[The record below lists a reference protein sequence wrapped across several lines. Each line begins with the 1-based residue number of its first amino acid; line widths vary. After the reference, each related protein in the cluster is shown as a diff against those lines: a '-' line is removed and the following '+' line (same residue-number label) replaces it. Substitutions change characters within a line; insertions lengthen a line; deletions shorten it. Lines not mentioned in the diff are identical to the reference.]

1 MGSVGCVMLA
11 MDWPTFLGV
20 TYNAFFVVGGL
31 IGGVIAIFRSHK
43 TYVEHRQELRD
54 TRKIADQLIEITKA
68 QDLALAEIKK
78 KLTMN
83 GKNTRDP
90 GDLLGLICDKLGIEM
105 PE

>member
-1 MGSVGCVMLA
+1 MLA
-11 MDWPTFLGV
+11 TDWPTLLGE

-43 TYVEHRQELRD
+43 SYVEHRQELRD
-54 TRKIADQLIEITKA
+54 TRKIADELIQITKA
-68 QDLALAEIKK
+68 QDAALAEIKK

-83 GKNTRDP
+83 GKNTQNP
-90 GDLLGLICDKLGIEM
+90 GDLLGLICDKLGIDI